1 MKSRSALF
9 AIGTVIALAATG
21 CSAGASDGTTL
32 EFQTGLSIDSQLMS
46 AMEIASK
53 EYEAANPDVT
63 IDLIPAGTNYEA
75 DMKVRLAA
83 GNVPDILWTHGW
95 SLLRYSEFLAP
106 LQNEP
111 WAENFNPVLTD
122 AMVNDKGEFFAFPV
136 DTDVAGLIYNADVLE
151 EVGVDP
157 VGIVTWDDFADAA
170 ALVKAAGIVP
180 IAVAGKDSGAGQV
193 ADWVAPGA
201 FADDELTELA
211 AGRFVDQPYQDLL
224 DMVSG
229 WKDKGF
235 YNPDYS
241 SASEDDVARSLS
253 SGDAAFAFNPNS
265 MVSNAAQYNPDAT
278 LGYLPVP
285 SITGDAPYLIGG
297 EYNAYGLARDG
308 DNLDTAKDFLNF
320 LAQPDQAGALASAVG
335 SIPGMTN
342 ATSDL
347 GALQDSYDRYVADG
361 TVPLKPYFDRVYLP
375 NGMWNTMVTST
386 DSVITGQNEPAGAL
400 TQVKSDFSSLFG
412 QSN

>member
-1 MKSRSALF
+1 MKSRSVLF
-9 AIGTVIALAATG
+9 AVGTVIALAATG
-21 CSAGASDGTTL
+21 CSSAASEGTTL
-32 EFQTGLSIDSQLMS
+32 EFQTGLSIDAQLM
-46 AMEIASK
+46 AAFEEASSD
-53 EYEAANPDVT
+53 YEAANQGVT

-106 LQNEP
+106 LQDEP
-111 WAENFNPVLTD
+111 WAEHFNPVLSD
-122 AMVNDKGEFFAFPV
+122 AMVNDAGEFFAFPV
-136 DTDVAGLIYNADVLE
+136 DTDVAGLIYNADVLDQ
-151 EVGVDP
+151 VGVDP
-157 VGIVTWDDFADAA
+157 ADIVTWDDFTDAA
-170 ALVKAAGIVP
+170 TLVKAAGIVP
-180 IAVAGKDSGAGQV
+180 IAAAGKDSGAGQL
-193 ADWVAPGA
+193 ADWLAPGA
-201 FADDELTELA
+201 YTDDELTELA

-224 DMVSG
+224 DLVES
-229 WKDKGF
+229 WKDQEL

-241 SASEDDVARSLS
+241 SASEDDVARALS

-265 MVSNAAQYNPDAT
+265 MVSNATQYNPDVT

-285 SITGDAPYLIGG
+285 SITGDDPYLIGG
-297 EYNAYGLARDG
+297 EYNAYGLSKTG
-308 DNLDTAKDFLNF
+308 DNLELAKDFLNF
-320 LAQPDQAGALASAVG
+320 LAQPAQAGALASAVG

-342 ATSDL
+342 ATSEL

-386 DSVITGQNEPAGAL
+386 DSVITGQSAPSGAL